1 MAKTTIIE
9 QELAKLGWTFNEAA
23 TEWENEDPSKTN
35 SRIDFVDDLSTAL
48 PIALMRLERKLS

>member
-1 MAKTTIIE
+1 MAEKTIIE

-23 TEWENEDPSKTN
+23 AEWENGDPSKVN
-35 SRIDFVDDLSTAL
+35 SRIDFVDDLTTAL